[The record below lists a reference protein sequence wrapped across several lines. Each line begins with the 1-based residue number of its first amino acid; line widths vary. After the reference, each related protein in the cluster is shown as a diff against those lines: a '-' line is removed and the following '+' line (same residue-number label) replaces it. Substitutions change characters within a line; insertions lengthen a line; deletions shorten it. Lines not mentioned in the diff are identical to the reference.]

1 MLLSL
6 TSRFSFKNA
15 KACMLHQ
22 NLLLI
27 ISLLFAVS
35 MLVMLGQKLRIS
47 YPIFLVIGGLII
59 SLIPGIPTITIDPDL
74 VFLIFLPPLLY
85 EAAWYTS
92 WQSFWK
98 WKRPI
103 GLLGFGLVLFT
114 SCIVA
119 YFSSEMIPNFTL
131 ALGFLLG
138 GIISPPDAVAA
149 TSVLKGLK
157 IPKRVVTILEGESLV
172 NDASSLIVFRFALAA
187 VISGTFVIE
196 KAATSFFLV
205 TVMGVVIGLAVAHVF
220 YAIHRWLPTST
231 NIDTALT
238 FMAPYFM
245 YVTAEQFHYS
255 GVMAVVTG
263 GLFLSYRSHE
273 ILTYNSRLQTTGA
286 WATVGFILN
295 GLVFI
300 LIGLQLPVIV
310 GGLTEYSIGVAIK
323 YGLII
328 SLLTILIR
336 MIWVYPA
343 TFIPRWMNKN
353 IRNKE
358 KKPGLG
364 SVFLVSWAGMRGVV
378 SLASA
383 LSIPLALDNGEPFP
397 ERNLI
402 LFITFI
408 VILVTLVFQGLT
420 LPLIIRYMK
429 FEQDEEGISA
439 EEQEAGIHMRLA
451 QAALQTLEQKYMAET
466 EENELV
472 KNLKD
477 RLQNDISL
485 TTQRLESLECVDIE
499 KKEVVFNKVLI
510 DIINVQRRELL
521 VLRKEK
527 GFEDELLRKQTE
539 QLDLNEARLSTR

>member
-1 MLLSL
+1 
-6 TSRFSFKNA
+6 
-15 KACMLHQ
+15 MLHE

-47 YPIFLVIGGLII
+47 YPIFLVIGGLLI

-119 YFSSEMIPNFTL
+119 WFSSEMIPNFTL

-187 VISGTFVIE
+187 VTSGSFVFQ

-205 TVMGVVIGLAVAHVF
+205 TVMGIVIGLVVAHLF
-220 YAIHRWLPTST
+220 YAIHRWLPTSS

-245 YVTAEQFHYS
+245 YITAEHFHFS

-273 ILTYNSRLQTTGA
+273 ILNYNSRLQTTGV
-286 WATVGFILN
+286 WSTVTFILN
-295 GLVFI
+295 GIVFI

-310 GGLTEYSIGVAIK
+310 GGLTDYSFGVAVK

-336 MIWVYPA
+336 MVWVYPA
-343 TFIPRWMNKN
+343 TFIPRWLNKS
-353 IRNKE
+353 IRTSE
-358 KKPGLG
+358 KKPGFG
-364 SVFLVSWAGMRGVV
+364 AVFLVSWAGMRGVV

-383 LSIPLALDNGEPFP
+383 LAIPLTLANGEAFP

-408 VILVTLVFQGLT
+408 VILVTLVIQGLS
-420 LPLIIRYMK
+420 LPFIIKYMK
-429 FEQDEEGISA
+429 IEADDETA
-439 EEQEAGIHMRLA
+439 PVEEQEAGIHLRLA
-451 QAALQTLEQKYMAET
+451 KAALQTLEEKYTKEVD
-466 EENELV
+466 ENELV

-477 RLQNDISL
+477 RLENDISL
-485 TTQRLESLECVDIE
+485 TAQRMESLECDDNQASEIRIY
-499 KKEVVFNKVLI
+499 NSVLI
-510 DIINVQRRELL
+510 EIINVQRRELI
-521 VLRKEK
+521 VLRQEK
-527 GFEDELLRKQTE
+527 AFEDELLRKQTE
-539 QLDLNEARLSTR
+539 QLDLNEARLSIKIA

>member
-1 MLLSL
+1 
-6 TSRFSFKNA
+6 
-15 KACMLHQ
+15 MLHE
-22 NLLLI
+22 NILLI

-35 MLVMLGQKLRIS
+35 MLVMLGQKLQIS
-47 YPIFLVIGGLII
+47 YPIFLVIGGLLI
-59 SLIPGIPTITIDPDL
+59 SLIPGIPTVTIDPEL

-103 GLLGFGLVLFT
+103 SLLGFGLVLFT
-114 SCIVA
+114 SVIIA

-187 VISGTFVIE
+187 VASGTFVFQQ
-196 KAATSFFLV
+196 AAVSFFSV
-205 TVMGVVIGLAVAHVF
+205 TIMGIVIGLAVAHVF
-220 YAIHRWLPTST
+220 YAIHRWLPTSS

-245 YVTAEQFHYS
+245 YIAAEHFHFS

-273 ILTYNSRLQTTGA
+273 IFDYNSRLQTTGV
-286 WATVGFILN
+286 WATVTFILN

-310 GGLTEYSIGVAIK
+310 GGLTDYSFGVAIK

-328 SLLTILIR
+328 SILTILIR
-336 MIWVYPA
+336 IIWVYPA
-343 TFIPRWMNKN
+343 TFLPRWLNKSV
-353 IRNKE
+353 RNNE
-358 KKPGLG
+358 KKPGFS

-383 LSIPLALDNGEPFP
+383 LSIPLTLSNGQAFP

-420 LPLIIRYMK
+420 LPLLIKYMT
-429 FEQDEEGISA
+429 FEADEEAVSA
-439 EEQEAGIHMRLA
+439 EEQEAGIHLRLSK
-451 QAALQTLEQKYMAET
+451 AALQALEEHYANEI

-477 RLQNDISL
+477 RLENDISL
-485 TTQRLESLECVDIE
+485 TAQRLDSLECDDMERQEINLY
-499 KKEVVFNKVLI
+499 NKVLI
-510 DIINVQRRELL
+510 DIINVQRRELI
-521 VLRKEK
+521 VLRQEK

-539 QLDLNEARLSTR
+539 QLDLNEARLSVKIA